1 VEEATMK
8 KSTLIALV
16 IALALGAFVYFY
28 EIKGERVRDEGETSK
43 PAFKFKSEDIAS
55 MSIASKGQTV
65 ALESDGKTWTI
76 NQPVKAEADS
86 MMVEGIASA
95 LAGATIDRS
104 LAMNESLQRGSGLD
118 QPAATI
124 NFKLKNG
131 EQHTISLGKKD
142 PTEANLYGKI
152 DQNPSVLLLPASLE
166 AAAVKGLNDLRNKQ
180 IVKISQS
187 DVAKISVKNANG
199 SFSVEPNAESKWI
212 LQEPADKKGKEAK
225 TDKLLSIL
233 TTSATEIIDQPD
245 ANLSALTAKSA
256 SEITLTTKD
265 NKTTTIFI
273 SPAEKEDVYLKLA
286 GKSELYKVTK
296 SVLESYAFKLT
307 ELISEPAIKAPEKA
321 VQPIPLPP
329 Q

>member
-1 VEEATMK
+1 MK
-8 KSTLIALV
+8 KSTIIALI

-43 PAFKFKSEDIAS
+43 PAFKFKAEDIAS

-65 ALESDGKTWTI
+65 ALESDGKNWVI

-86 MMVEGIASA
+86 MMVEGITSA
-95 LAGATIDRS
+95 LASATIDRS
-104 LAMNESLQRGSGLD
+104 LAMNESLQKGSGLD

-131 EQHTISLGKKD
+131 EQHTVTLGKKD

-166 AAAVKGLNDLRNKQ
+166 TAAVKGLNELRNKQ
-180 IVKISQS
+180 IIKASQEEL
-187 DVAKISVKNANG
+187 AKISVKNANG
-199 SFSVEPNAESKWI
+199 AFSVEPNAESKWI
-212 LQEPADKKGKEAK
+212 IQEPADKKGKEAK

-245 ANLSALTAKSA
+245 ANLTALTAKA
-256 SEITLTTKD
+256 AAEITLTTKD

-296 SVLESYAFKLT
+296 AVLEAYAFKPA
-307 ELISEPAIKAPEKA
+307 ELLAEPATKAPEKA
-321 VQPIPLPP
+321 VQSIPLSP